1 MYIPSLNSFDDT
13 EKVIK
18 FMQRFSFATLIT
30 AKNNIPVA
38 THLPFVVK
46 YKDDTL
52 TLISHIAKANNQW
65 QDLEDTQ
72 VLVIFSE
79 PHAYIS
85 PTHYTKELEVPT
97 WNYISVHAYG
107 KTKILTQTHQIM
119 ELLENMID
127 NYEKEYQEK
136 WKNFPQNYKLN
147 MIKGIVAF
155 EIEITDLQAKKKLSQ
170 NKTEKE
176 RTNIITA
183 FSKSDDSNEKLIA
196 EYMKENKE

>member
-52 TLISHIAKANNQW
+52 TLISHIAKSNNQW

-72 VLVIFSE
+72 VLVVFSE

-85 PTHYTKELEVPT
+85 TQHYDRELEVPT

-107 KTKILTQTHQIM
+107 TAKIFTQPEQIIN
-119 ELLENMID
+119 LLEETID

-136 WKNFPQNYKLN
+136 WKNLPQNYKLN

-170 NKTEKE
+170 NKTAKEKD
-176 RTNIITA
+176 TIIN
-183 FSKSDDSNEKLIA
+183 FLSQSNNSNEQLIA
-196 EYMKENKE
+196 HYMKEDKE